1 MTTTKT
7 ITNIEN
13 NIGDILYAD
22 NHPDYV
28 NDFTCKSAGTNGSQ
42 SDEVA
47 RKKVSKQKISKE
59 NTHYR
64 LWQNDYIYRR
74 PSRDFLSIGGLIQI
88 LCSKKRRPGGSPSIK
103 GFVEAFLI
111 NSGPNTKFRNFDL
124 CRNFSFHLLTS
135 GFYQQKPPWRSSIHR
150 RPFGILSIKTPLE
163 VFYP

>member
-42 SDEVA
+42 SNEVSQ
-47 RKKVSKQKISKE
+47 KKVSNKKTKRHIKCFFRI
-59 NTHYR
+59 T
-64 LWQNDYIYRR
+64 IYKR
-74 PSRDFLSIGGLIQI
+74 PSG
-88 LCSKKRRPGGSPSIK
+88 
-103 GFVEAFLI
+103 
-111 NSGPNTKFRNFDL
+111 
-124 CRNFSFHLLTS
+124 
-135 GFYQQKPPWRSSIHR
+135 
-150 RPFGILSIKTPLE
+150 